1 MRKIFFDNGIM
12 QKGKPIRLGSLM
24 LDNYVSPLDATVV
37 DKIKA
42 SDCFDIDNENCRCDS
57 GGMTDSIN
65 AVLVG
70 DADVALCNDYSGA
83 LSLEAAENG
92 LCYIHPTYGTVS
104 RYGLV
109 QMAPSMDQIGIVCK
123 TPKDGF
129 DVLDII
135 RGYDD
140 KDGSMYAVEEF
151 EFHKKNDQGA
161 CNAEIKIGDADLEYS
176 DVFPQ
181 VMRILSSAEISAS
194 ISRYDGIKFGHRS
207 KSYQNLK
214 ELYKNSRTE
223 MLDVDLKL
231 TAIIGTM
238 VLAQENYAKYYD
250 KAMRLRRL
258 IRELPKFNDFDVLRI
273 PNKDVLVSRLCG
285 LPSLTVAGNTY
296 MTGILCD
303 DVLKTVGDGLK

>member
-12 QKGKPIRLGSLM
+12 RKGKPIGLGGLV
-24 LDNYVSPLDATVV
+24 LENCVSSIDATVV
-37 DKIKA
+37 AKITA
-42 SDCFDIDNENCRCDS
+42 SDFTIIDNENCRYEDD
-57 GGMTDSIN
+57 GMTASVK
-65 AVLVG
+65 AVLDD
-70 DADVALCNDYSGA
+70 DADVAFCSDYSGA
-83 LSLEAAENG
+83 VSLEVVENG

-109 QMAPSMDQIGIVCK
+109 QMASSMDQIGIVCK
-123 TPKDGF
+123 TPEEGF
-129 DVLDII
+129 HVLDII

-140 KDGSMYAVEEF
+140 KDGAMYGVEAF
-151 EFHKKNDQGA
+151 ESHAESSQGA
-161 CNAEIKIGDADLEYS
+161 CDGEIKIGDVNLEYS

-181 VMRILSSAEISAS
+181 VMRILSSAEISAN
-194 ISRYDGIKFGHRS
+194 ISRYDGIKFGRRADNYNS
-207 KSYQNLK
+207 LQ

-231 TAIIGTM
+231 SAIVGTM

-258 IRELPKFNDFDVLRI
+258 IKDSLEFSDFDVLRI

-285 LPSLTVAGNTY
+285 LPSLSVAGNTY
-296 MTGILCD
+296 IAKPLCD
-303 DVLKTVGDGLK
+303 DALKVSR